1 MGIFGAALRGFGKAL
16 SKNKK
21 KGIDPKK
28 RLKTFKAASDKQK
41 LKSDVKKLDKDFKKA
56 SERAEKFSKTLMKQ
70 NYSDSAV
77 NKNLTASYKKMMKK
91 PKTMDDLMDKVSK
104 DYIKYRKKKK

>member
-1 MGIFGAALRGFGKAL
+1 MGIFGIALRGFGKAL
-16 SKNKK
+16 GHGSKNTAKK
-21 KGIDPKK
+21 KFDAK
-28 RLKTFKAASDKQK
+28 RKVFKSASEKNK
-41 LKSDVKKLDKDFKKA
+41 LNQDVKKTVKNVKKA

-91 PKTMDDLMDKVSK
+91 D
-104 DYIKYRKKKK
+104 

>member
-1 MGIFGAALRGFGKAL
+1 MRGFGKAL
-16 SKNKK
+16 GRGSKNKAK
-21 KGIDPKK
+21 SKFDAKRKAFKG
-28 RLKTFKAASDKQK
+28 ASDKNK
-41 LKSDVKKLDKDFKKA
+41 LDQDVKKTVKNVKKA

-91 PKTMDDLMDKVSK
+91 D
-104 DYIKYRKKKK
+104 

>member
-16 SKNKK
+16 KSSKRKARRKRLGLPAETNKQ
-21 KGIDPKK
+21 IRT
-28 RLKTFKAASDKQK
+28 RLKTFKAASEKQK

-91 PKTMDDLMDKVSK
+91 D
-104 DYIKYRKKKK
+104 

>member
-1 MGIFGAALRGFGKAL
+1 MGIFGIALRGFGKAL
-16 SKNKK
+16 KQKKTKPNLSKK
-21 KGIDPKK
+21 
-28 RLKTFKAASDKQK
+28 LKTFKAASDKQK

-91 PKTMDDLMDKVSK
+91 D
-104 DYIKYRKKKK
+104 

>member
-1 MGIFGAALRGFGKAL
+1 MGHG
-16 SKNKK
+16 SKNTAKK
-21 KGIDPKK
+21 KFDAK
-28 RLKTFKAASDKQK
+28 RKVFKSASEKNK
-41 LKSDVKKLDKDFKKA
+41 LNQDVKKTVKNVKKA

-91 PKTMDDLMDKVSK
+91 D
-104 DYIKYRKKKK
+104 

>member
-1 MGIFGAALRGFGKAL
+1 MKISYAKSLQSLTNKSFTIYDDDLDNIVWHDGNADNITKEQILTKQTELQAIEDALPE
-16 SKNKK
+16 N
-21 KGIDPKK
+21 
-28 RLKTFKAASDKQK
+28 
-41 LKSDVKKLDKDFKKA
+41 VKKA

-91 PKTMDDLMDKVSK
+91 D
-104 DYIKYRKKKK
+104 

>member
-16 SKNKK
+16 KSSKRKARRKRLGLPAETNKQ
-21 KGIDPKK
+21 IRT

-70 NYSDSAV
+70 DYSKSAV
-77 NKNLTASYKKMMKK
+77 NKYLTKEYKKQQRK
-91 PKTMDDLMDKVSK
+91 P
-104 DYIKYRKKKK
+104 